1 VTEPLLKQFSL
12 LPECADQFGAT
23 AHSFKSPQG
32 MVAQFGKRFRT
43 KIGQLMVLPIPPD
56 VFHWVKLRSIGRQ
69 VLKTEGAVLLGHKVF
84 DQPAMVGSGAIPDH
98 QQLSF
103 DVAHQMR
110 EKLND
115 LGASNTARMKL
126 KVEVP
131 PSDAS
136 YGRKLLPIKRI
147 LQHRSLSFR

>member
-1 VTEPLLKQFSL
+1 
-12 LPECADQFGAT
+12 
-23 AHSFKSPQG
+23 
-32 MVAQFGKRFRT
+32 MVAQFGERLRT

-56 VFHWVKLRSIGRQ
+56 VFHRVKLRSIGRQ

-84 DQPAMVGSGAIPDH
+84 HQPAMVGSGAIPDH

-103 DVAHQMR
+103 DVALKMR

-136 YGRKLLPIKRI
+136 YGRA
-147 LQHRSLSFR
+147 SSN